1 MKRVLVLVEGQT
13 EERFVKEVLGP
24 HLLSFAVDIIAVI
37 LKTSESPRGRGGVSN
52 YAKIRGDVLRLLR
65 DTSVTAVTTM
75 LDYYGLPNDFPG
87 KDTLTA
93 SALPYERVEH
103 LEKAFAED
111 IDDPRFLPFLMLHEF
126 EALLFADIEKLLEV
140 IPGVSQHARKTLRQL
155 TEQPPETINEN
166 ENTHPARRIQQ
177 CIPGYSKV
185 LHGVLAVQRIGLEI
199 IRQKCPHFNSWLS
212 KLEALYG
219 NCNG

>member
-93 SALPYERVEH
+93 SALSYERVEH

-126 EALLFADIEKLLEV
+126 EALVFADIEKLLEV
-140 IPGVSQHARKTLRQL
+140 IPGVSQHARKTLLQL
-155 TEQPPETINEN
+155 AEQPPESINDN

-185 LHGVLAVQRIGLEI
+185 LHGVLAAQRIGLEI

-212 KLEALYG
+212 KLEALCG
-219 NCNG
+219 NCNA

>member
-13 EERFVKEVLGP
+13 EERFVKEVLGS
-24 HLLSFAVDIIAVI
+24 HLFSFAVDITAVI

-75 LDYYGLPNDFPG
+75 LDYYGLPNDFRG

-103 LEKAFAED
+103 LEKAFAGD

-140 IPGVSQHARKTLRQL
+140 IPGVSQHARKTLLQL
-155 TEQPPETINEN
+155 TEQPPEAINDN

-219 NCNG
+219 NCNA